1 MILTQTKTYSILIL
15 SPIFHNIGFY
25 RVHGGLE
32 PLVELIKD
40 NKDNTNKD
48 DKVGEYLFKLATI
61 CGVYKEYL
69 IPQY

>member
-1 MILTQTKTYSILIL
+1 MILSQTFFRTQRIFILIIVA
-15 SPIFHNIGFY
+15 IFYDIEFH

-48 DKVGEYLFKLATI
+48 DKVGEYLFSLVTI
-61 CGVYKEYL
+61 NG
-69 IPQY
+69 

>member
-1 MILTQTKTYSILIL
+1 MILSETFKRIFIFLIF
-15 SPIFHNIGFY
+15 PTFYDIEFH

-48 DKVGEYLFKLATI
+48 DKVGEYLFNLASI
-61 CGVYKEYL
+61 YG
-69 IPQY
+69 